1 MSLVTLCIDFPVFGS
16 NVVFF
21 YWVSLVFKVHGIQ
34 STRKVQYHQVGK
46 STSASGMGRPREG
59 RGSRGG
65 RGGRGRGRGR
75 GDAPPAAADDDDED
89 VVLDAMEGTVCSYC
103 TTETEEELKRC
114 ISYDTGCK
122 VEWRD
127 VPAWIKTQLGCDK
140 SIHLSCAKKNK
151 AYEGGTPAANASY
164 PEIGFCE
171 GCFKDVEEARFN

>member
-1 MSLVTLCIDFPVFGS
+1 MLYSFTGCPWYS
-16 NVVFF
+16 K
-21 YWVSLVFKVHGIQ
+21 YTVFKVHGKCNII
-34 STRKVQYHQVGK
+34 KWVKAQVPVAWGVP
-46 STSASGMGRPREG
+46 GRAVALVAAVAVVVVV
-59 RGSRGG
+59 
-65 RGGRGRGRGR
+65 RGRGR

-171 GCFKDVEEARFN
+171 GCFKDVEEARVN